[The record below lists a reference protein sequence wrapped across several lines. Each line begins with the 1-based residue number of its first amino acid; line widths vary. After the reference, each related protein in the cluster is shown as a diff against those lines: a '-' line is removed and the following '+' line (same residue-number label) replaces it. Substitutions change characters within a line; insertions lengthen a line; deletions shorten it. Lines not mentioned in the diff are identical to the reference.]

1 MKVLAISGSL
11 RAGSLHTRLL
21 RAAAEHLPPGVDLE
35 VYEGL
40 ATVPPYDEDA
50 DVAAA
55 PAPVAALRDALR
67 AADAVI
73 FATPEYN
80 GSIPGQLKNA
90 LDWVSRPLAT
100 NPLRKKPVA
109 VVGGS
114 TGLFGAVWAQADLR
128 KVLGILGADLVEEEL
143 VLPTLDEALHPE
155 HGLVDVAHRDALAT
169 VMGALHARAAEIEA
183 DVSVAA

>member
-1 MKVLAISGSL
+1 VRVLAISGSL

-21 RAAAEHLPPGVDLE
+21 RTAAAHAPAGVEVE
-35 VYEGL
+35 VYDGL
-40 ATVPPYDEDA
+40 AAIPPYDEDA
-50 DVAAA
+50 EAGGA
-55 PAPVAALRDALR
+55 PAPVAALREAIR

-73 FATPEYN
+73 VATPEYN
-80 GSIPGQLKNA
+80 GTIPGQLKNA

-100 NPLRKKPVA
+100 NPLRGKPVG

-128 KVLGILGADLVEEEL
+128 KVLGILGADVAEEEL

-155 HGLVDVAHRDALAT
+155 HGLVEDEHRAAFAAVLA
-169 VMGALHARAAEIEA
+169 ALHARAAGA
-183 DVSVAA
+183 PALAA